1 MTAAAARRA
10 HSLTRHVALAS
21 TLLCVA
27 LAAGLPWL
35 MTPRGQAVVAIA
47 LACTGLVWL
56 GLAIYL
62 RPGSRADPRRAA
74 LAALDAGDKL
84 QREVQELR
92 EMQHELVEAKLAAEA
107 ATMAKG
113 EFLATMSHE
122 IRTPLNGIL
131 PLLDVVMSTPLRDD
145 QRDYINTAHVSAQ
158 ELLRIVDDILDY
170 SKIEAGRLDL
180 ETIGINLRDLIEGV
194 TSLLQRNASYKN
206 LYLRSNID
214 RSVRLAV
221 RGDPVRLRQVLTN
234 LVSNAIKFTERGGV
248 LIDVSRLGETHSHH
262 RLAFTVRDTGIGIGP
277 QAREKIFEPFSQA
290 DSSTTRAYGGTGLG
304 LVICK
309 RLVDLMGGSI
319 EVESTLGE
327 GSSFR
332 VVVPLL
338 KAPGD
343 IRAQRDPSAIRT
355 LALLSQPALI
365 RQTTS
370 ALSQLGMH
378 VSHSRIP
385 ADALTT
391 LRDAHA
397 SGGKR
402 VYELLIV
409 DADGFRTAIA
419 ALLRNVDNDPVL
431 AGLRVLFIGDKAKP
445 ENDAANVRHL
455 RPPVDADTLRIV
467 LADWFDDAT
476 DSAPPDLLDLPGAV
490 QMERVAPPPAEYA
503 AQPTVARDVLSA
515 TQPSAI
521 GASKPTPTMMSG
533 HVLVV
538 EDNPVNAA
546 VARRLLDLVGLRV
559 STVHDGRQ
567 ALDAIAREP
576 FDLVLMDCQMPVM
589 DGYSATREQRER
601 EQASGGRIPIIA
613 MTANAMAG
621 DREKC
626 LAAGMDDYLSKP
638 LQRDVLANTLQ
649 RWLTAIEKPDVTAEI
664 PAEHIAD
671 PMPARATPA
680 TPTPAAD
687 PMAAAQSPPPAQQPA
702 ASATLEAR
710 QEPALDNGVFNVLV
724 DLMADNLQEFI
735 MLYLGDA
742 PRHIMRLQTAIAAQ
756 DMDGAVS
763 AAHLLKSSSANL
775 GAMTLSAMVRR
786 IEEDGRRGTLEFE
799 SAKASAVA
807 REFIRVATELRQRS
821 EKLQKAE
828 G

>member
-10 HSLTRHVALAS
+10 HSLTRRMAIISA
-21 TLLCVA
+21 LLCVA

-35 MTPRGQAVVAIA
+35 MAPGWQLASAIVVSGAA
-47 LACTGLVWL
+47 LVWL
-56 GLAIYL
+56 GLAIHL

-74 LAALDAGDKL
+74 REAREADDKL
-84 QREVQELR
+84 QHEVQSLR

-131 PLLDVVMSTPLRDD
+131 PLLDVVLSTPLRDD
-145 QRDYINTAHVSAQ
+145 QRDYIDTAHKSAQ

-170 SKIEAGRLDL
+170 SKIEADRVEL
-180 ETIGINLRDLIEGV
+180 ETVGINLRELIEGV

-248 LIDVSRLGETHSHH
+248 LIDVRRVDETRTHH
-262 RLAFTVRDTGIGIGP
+262 HLAFTVRDTGIGIAP

-309 RLVDLMGGSI
+309 RLAELMDGSI

-327 GSSFR
+327 GSAFR
-332 VVVPLL
+332 VLVPLL

-343 IRAQRDPSAIRT
+343 IRAPREPSAIRA
-355 LALLSQPALI
+355 LALLNQPALI
-365 RQTTS
+365 RQT
-370 ALSQLGMH
+370 AAAMSQLGMN

-385 ADALTT
+385 ADALAT
-391 LRDAHA
+391 LRTAHA
-397 SGGKR
+397 AGAKR
-402 VYELLIV
+402 AYELLVV
-409 DADGFRTAIA
+409 DADGFRTAAA
-419 ALLRNVDNDPVL
+419 ALARTIGADPAL
-431 AGLRVLFIGDKAKP
+431 SDLRVLFIG
-445 ENDAANVRHL
+445 NAAAQEDSGAHVRQL
-455 RPPVDADTLRIV
+455 RPPVDADSLRAV
-467 LADWFDDAT
+467 LADWFDAAEDT
-476 DSAPPDLLDLPGAV
+476 APVDLSDLPALASLPLATTAQAQHLAEPIAAALDPV
-490 QMERVAPPPAEYA
+490 STAPELSPTEDAEMG
-503 AQPTVARDVLSA
+503 TLD
-515 TQPSAI
+515 
-521 GASKPTPTMMSG
+521 G

-546 VARRLLDLVGLRV
+546 VARRLLDLIGLRV
-559 STVHDGRQ
+559 STVQDGQQ
-567 ALDAIAREP
+567 ALDALAQEH
-576 FDLVLMDCQMPVM
+576 FDLVLMDCQMPVL
-589 DGYSATREQRER
+589 DGYSATREQRQR
-601 EQASGGRIPIIA
+601 EQGTGKRIPIIA

-626 LAAGMDDYLSKP
+626 LAAGMDEYLSKP
-638 LQRDVLANTLQ
+638 LQRSVLADTLQ
-649 RWLTAIEKPDVTAEI
+649 QWLHASGKSADTATQTP
-664 PAEHIAD
+664 
-671 PMPARATPA
+671 PMPAEPA
-680 TPTPAAD
+680 LVAP
-687 PMAAAQSPPPAQQPA
+687 AAAQSAPAPAQQTPTA
-702 ASATLEAR
+702 PEPR
-710 QEPALDNGVFNVLV
+710 QPALDDAVFSDLV
-724 DLMADNLQEFI
+724 ELMADSLEEFI

-756 DMDGAVS
+756 DIDAAVS

-775 GAMTLSAMVRR
+775 GALTLSGMVRR
-786 IEEDGRRGTLEFE
+786 IEEDGRRGTLEFD
-799 SAKASAVA
+799 SSKASAVA
-807 REFIRVATELRQRS
+807 REFARVAAELRAYS
-821 EKLQKAE
+821 EKLQTTP